1 MRALLVILAITALF
15 IPLFVLYPELDV
27 AVSSLVYR
35 EETGFIY
42 ATDPFVR
49 AVYDAVPIAT
59 KFLIATLLLLLLL
72 IVLRSRLAALS
83 QWRLPG
89 YRPVV
94 FLLLCLILGPGVAVH
109 QVVKEGVGRPRPDQ
123 TIPFGGEKSY
133 IPPFHISEYD
143 GKSFVSGHAAMGYYV
158 AAFALLSTGR
168 LKTFLYGGSIL
179 LGLGVGAGRLLQGRH
194 FLSDILFSG
203 SITLIVIHLV
213 YLGIYR
219 QLRATPRA

>member
-27 AVSSLVYR
+27 AVSNLVYSQ
-35 EETGFIY
+35 EAGFVY
-42 ATDPFVR
+42 ATDLFVR
-49 AVYDAVPIAT
+49 TVYNAVPIAT
-59 KFLIATLLLLLLL
+59 KFLIVTLSLLLLL
-72 IVLRSRLAALS
+72 IVLRPRLDALS
-83 QWRLPG
+83 HWRLPG

-94 FLLLCLILGPGVAVH
+94 FLLLCLILGPGLIVH
-109 QVVKEGVGRPRPDQ
+109 QVVKESVGRPRPDQ
-123 TIPFGGEKSY
+123 TIPFGGEKPY
-133 IPPFHISEYD
+133 IPPFHISAYD
-143 GKSFVSGHAAMGYYV
+143 GKSFVSGHAAMGYYI

-168 LKTFLYGGSIL
+168 LRILLYAASIL
-179 LGLGVGAGRLLQGRH
+179 LGLGIGAGRLLQGRH